1 MPARLALDSVATPLP
16 FVTAV
21 PTGFP
26 FSVNAIVFPLTGEP
40 AAFSVA
46 DTALEPP

>member
-1 MPARLALDSVATPLP
+1 MPARLTLASVATPLA

-21 PTGFP
+21 PTALP

-40 AAFSVA
+40 AALSVA